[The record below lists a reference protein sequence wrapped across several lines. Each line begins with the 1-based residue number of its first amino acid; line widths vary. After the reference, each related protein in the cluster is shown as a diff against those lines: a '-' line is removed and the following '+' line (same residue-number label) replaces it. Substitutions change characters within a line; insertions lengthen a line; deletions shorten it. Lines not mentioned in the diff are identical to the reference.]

1 MFLQLAF
8 LPLLGHKEAI
18 DTLDIIKGAVGAI
31 YHGCSFMVW
40 YVSY

>member
-18 DTLDIIKGAVGAI
+18 DTLDIIKEAVGAHIPWMLI
-31 YHGCSFMVW
+31 YGLVC
-40 YVSY
+40 